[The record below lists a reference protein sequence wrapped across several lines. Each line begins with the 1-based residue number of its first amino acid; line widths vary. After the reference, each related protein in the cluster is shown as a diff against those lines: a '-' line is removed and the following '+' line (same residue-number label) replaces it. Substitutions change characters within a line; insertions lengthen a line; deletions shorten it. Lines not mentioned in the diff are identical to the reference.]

1 MGLFVF
7 KTSKQ
12 DEMMIKKIQ
21 KVAKKYK
28 LSALS
33 LMACVP
39 TTSFA
44 AGSSPETILQS
55 IIDYLTGDIA
65 RLTGILVLVCA
76 GYLFLITQSIEKKTF
91 VNIVIGMGLIYGGA
105 ALADLWWG

>member
-1 MGLFVF
+1 
-7 KTSKQ
+7 
-12 DEMMIKKIQ
+12 MIKKIQ
-21 KVAKKYK
+21 KVVKKYK
-28 LSALS
+28 LNALS

-65 RLTGILVLVCA
+65 RLTGVLVVITA
-76 GYLFLITQSIEKKTF
+76 GYLFLFTQSIEKKTF
-91 VNIVIGMGLIYGGA
+91 AQIIIGMGLILGGPT
-105 ALADLWWG
+105 LAELWWG